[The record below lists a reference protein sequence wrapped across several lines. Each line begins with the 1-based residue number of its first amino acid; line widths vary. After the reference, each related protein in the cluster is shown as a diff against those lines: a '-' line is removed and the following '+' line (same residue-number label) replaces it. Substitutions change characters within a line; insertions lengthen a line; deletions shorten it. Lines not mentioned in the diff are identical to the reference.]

1 MTTTLAWP
9 AATALW
15 LGILTSISPC
25 PLATNV
31 AAVAYIGRGM
41 ARPARV
47 LATGLLYTLGRAT
60 TYTVIAALLVGSLV
74 SAPHLSFALQGW
86 MNRLLGPLLIL
97 VGLVLLEWLPLPS
110 WGGDL
115 TARLGGRIAPGGMW
129 GGALLGVLFAL
140 SFCPVSAALF
150 FATLIPLAASYHDA
164 LLLPALYGVGTA
176 LPVALFAILLAVGAR
191 FVGAL
196 FQRLTAVEV
205 WMRRATAAVFIA
217 TGVYFALVH
226 IFGVGT

>member
-9 AATALW
+9 AATAVW

-31 AAVAYIGRGM
+31 AAVAYIGRGV

-60 TYTVIAALLVGSLV
+60 TYTAIAALLVGSLV

-86 MNRLLGPLLIL
+86 MNQLLGPLLIL

-110 WGGDL
+110 WGGGL
-115 TARLGGRIAPGGMW
+115 AARLGGRVDPGGMW

-150 FATLIPLAASYHDA
+150 FATLIPLAASHHDPI
-164 LLLPALYGVGTA
+164 LLPSLYGMGTA
-176 LPVALFAILLAVGAR
+176 LPVALFAALLAAGAR
-191 FVGAL
+191 SLGTL
-196 FQRLTAVEV
+196 FRRLTAVEQ
-205 WMRRATAAVFIA
+205 WMRRATAVVFIA
-217 TGVYFALVH
+217 TGIYLILTH
-226 IFGVGT
+226 IYGLGG